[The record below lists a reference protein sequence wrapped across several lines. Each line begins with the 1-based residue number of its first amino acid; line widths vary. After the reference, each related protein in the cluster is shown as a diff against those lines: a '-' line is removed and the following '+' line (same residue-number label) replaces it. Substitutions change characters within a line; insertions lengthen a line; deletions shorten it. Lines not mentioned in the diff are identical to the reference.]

1 MADRTLDGQDLDD
14 ILAGAC
20 ILGSGGGGPLVL
32 GQELVKDV
40 VKLGV
45 PPLRALKD
53 VGDRDTAAVSAAA
66 GSPTAAATGAF
77 PYEVATNAFRALEA
91 QRGAPFACV
100 LPGELGAGNSF
111 IPMLVAAQCKLPLV
125 DAAGA
130 RRAMTTLQE
139 ATYAAAG
146 LPTAPVFL
154 ADQDTTISFSA
165 STAAQSDQVMRAV
178 MSSGTFPDFAGIAFW
193 AMDGKTMKKKGVAI
207 PDTLTYALGLGQ
219 ALRKARA
226 KGHDPVEAVCAYLR
240 GRELFRGKI
249 TATAETP
256 GGGFDVGRTTLT
268 SDGGKTT
275 CTVYNQNENLIAW
288 RSDRS
293 APLGMGPDLLC
304 WLTADGQPFSNA
316 TPDVEKYA
324 TGKEVVLVGAP
335 SVAQSRVPSIIGAYL
350 SLLLPMGYGGGYVP
364 IEDLAA

>member
-1 MADRTLDGQDLDD
+1 MPR
-14 ILAGAC
+14 
-20 ILGSGGGGPLVL
+20 
-32 GQELVKDV
+32 
-40 VKLGV
+40 
-45 PPLRALKD
+45 LRAPEHVAD
-53 VGDRDTAAVSAAA
+53 DAMTAVSAVA
-66 GSPTAAATGAF
+66 GSPTASVSGAF
-77 PYEVATNAFRALEA
+77 PYQVATSAFQALDE
-91 QRGAPFACV
+91 QLVDQKKPRLACV

-111 IPMLVAAQCKLPLV
+111 IPMLVALQCKLPLV

-146 LPTAPVFL
+146 LPTSPVFL
-154 ADQDTTISFSA
+154 ADRDTVVTFSA
-165 STAAQSDQVMRAV
+165 STAPQADQVMRAI

-193 AMDGKTMKKKGVAI
+193 TMTGKAMKGSAI
-207 PDTLTYALGLGQ
+207 HGTLTYALELGQ

-226 KGHDPVEAVCAYLR
+226 SRKDPVKAVCAYMR

-249 TATAETP
+249 SATAETS
-256 GGGFDVGRTTLT
+256 GGGFDVGRTEIT
-268 SDGGKTT
+268 SDDGKTT

-304 WLTADGQPFSNA
+304 WLTADGQPFTNA

-324 TGKEVVLVGAP
+324 TKKEVVLVGAP
-335 SVAQSRVPSIIGAYL
+335 SPPQSRVPSIIGAYL